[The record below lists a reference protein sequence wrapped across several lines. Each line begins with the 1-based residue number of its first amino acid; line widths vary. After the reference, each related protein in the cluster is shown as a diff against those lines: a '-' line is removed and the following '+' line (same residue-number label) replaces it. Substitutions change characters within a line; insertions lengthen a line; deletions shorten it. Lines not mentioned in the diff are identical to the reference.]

1 MKDLSLHSVLDNLMI
16 LLEMDLLD
24 QLYFRGITIHSSEV
38 IARQGFCQAI
48 QKSIFI

>member
-38 IARQGFCQAI
+38 LPDRV
-48 QKSIFI
+48 SINQF